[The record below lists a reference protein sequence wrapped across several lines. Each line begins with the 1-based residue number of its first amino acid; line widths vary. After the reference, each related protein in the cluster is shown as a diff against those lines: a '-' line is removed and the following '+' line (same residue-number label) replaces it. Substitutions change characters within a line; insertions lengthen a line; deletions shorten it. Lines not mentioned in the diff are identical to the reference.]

1 MKNKRLDVNQDG
13 IAHLG
18 LLLFMIL
25 VFGAIGFA
33 GYRVMYRDADSANT
47 ISESSINS
55 ATGENEATVSNS
67 VLNSDSLTEES
78 Q

>member
-25 VFGAIGFA
+25 VFAAIGFA
-33 GYRVMYRDADSANT
+33 GYRVMYRDADSTNT

-55 ATGENEATVSNS
+55 ATGEEEATVSDS
-67 VLNSDSLTEES
+67 VLNSDSLTEEN

>member
-25 VFGAIGFA
+25 VFAAIGFA

-55 ATGENEATVSNS
+55 ATGEEEATAGNS
-67 VLNSDSLTEES
+67 ALTSDNLTEEN